1 MKGLTLTTKE
11 QTRLQILNGLLER
24 HWSMRETAEVLG
36 VSERHGWRLL
46 AAYRKEGAAALAH
59 GNRGRSPANATS
71 PVVQAQVVALAKE
84 RYQGV
89 NHTHLTELLEERE
102 GIILSRSTVRRLM
115 ALRGL
120 SSPWRRRRP
129 RHRYRRQRMPQ
140 EGMLIQ
146 VDGSYHRWL
155 EERGPWFTL
164 LLSVDD
170 ATGKVPYA
178 LFQEKENTEG
188 YFRLLLGIVQR
199 YGIPLALYSDRHIV
213 FRRPRAPYGSVD
225 GFLVD
230 SGKPTQFGRAIR
242 ELGMTQLF
250 ARSPEAKGRV
260 ERAAGTFQDRLVA
273 ELRLAGAST
282 IEEANAV
289 LEAFLPRFNERFG
302 VPATRPESAYRPVDP
317 GLDIGGVLCF
327 KERRR
332 VAKDNTVQYYGRTL
346 QLFPDADRPNYAR
359 ARVEVQERLDGQLL
373 VCYRGKVLTPGEA
386 PPLAATL
393 RALAAARTEGGPA
406 IQTEMDM
413 PDLIAEEP
421 KASKRRAGLGW
432 DGDWYRD
439 DVKKCLHGELVRAG
453 MEQARQQGK
462 RIGRPRVTERDG
474 FSQRF
479 IAVVER
485 LEQGH
490 ISRRQ
495 AAREL
500 SIGYAT
506 LKRLLD
512 TRLWPSNGGEQEL
525 IVDLTA
531 FNDGSVYDDIL
542 ATLLTKSLNS
552 KP

>member
-1 MKGLTLTTKE
+1 MSVMKGLTLTTKE
-11 QTRLQILNGLLER
+11 QNRLSIMNAVLER
-24 HWSMRETAEVLG
+24 RLAVTEAAQLIG
-36 VSERHGWRLL
+36 VSERHTWRLL
-46 AAYRKEGAAALAH
+46 AAYRKEGASALAH
-59 GNRGRSPANATS
+59 GNRGRSPANTTS
-71 PVVQAQVVALAKE
+71 PVVQAQVVALAEE

-102 GIILSRSTVRRLM
+102 GIMLSRSTVRRLM

-140 EGMLIQ
+140 EGMLMQI
-146 VDGSYHRWL
+146 DGSHHRWL

-178 LFQEKENTEG
+178 FFQEKENTEG
-188 YFRLLLGIVQR
+188 YFRLLLGIVQQ
-199 YGIPLALYSDRHIV
+199 YGIPLALYSDRHLV
-213 FRRPRAPYGSVD
+213 FRRARAPYGSVD

-242 ELGMTQLF
+242 ELGITQIF

-282 IEEANAV
+282 IKEANAV

-302 VPATRPESAYRPVDP
+302 VPATRPESAYRPVDQ
-317 GLDIGGVLCF
+317 GLDISGVLCF
-327 KERRR
+327 KEWRR

-346 QLFPDADRPNYAR
+346 QLFPDADRPSYAR
-359 ARVEVQERLDGQLL
+359 ARVEVQERLDGQLV

-393 RALAAARTEGGPA
+393 RALAAARTEDGPV
-406 IQTEMDM
+406 IQTEIDM

-421 KASKRRAGLGW
+421 KANKRRAGLGW

-439 DVKKCLHGELVRAG
+439 DEKKCIHGELVRAG

-462 RIGRPRVTERDG
+462 RIGRPSVTERDG

-479 IAVVER
+479 MAAVKL

-512 TRLWPSNGGEQEL
+512 ARLCLPNHDEQAML
-525 IVDLTA
+525 VASTPW
-531 FNDGSVYDDIL
+531 NDGSVYDDIL
-542 ATLLTKSLNS
+542 VTY
-552 KP
+552 